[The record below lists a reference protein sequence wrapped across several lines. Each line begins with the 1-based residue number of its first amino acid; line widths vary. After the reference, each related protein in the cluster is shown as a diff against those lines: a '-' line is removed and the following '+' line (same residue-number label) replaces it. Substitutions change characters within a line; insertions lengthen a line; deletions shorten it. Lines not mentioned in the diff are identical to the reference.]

1 MTQEESKRFLTSK
14 TPKEKFNFFKLGTS
28 LAQIER
34 NYTDTAKI
42 LRDAANDIGL
52 TKTAVEDL
60 KMEEKKASSELNK
73 LSRAR
78 ETDDKIK
85 QAIAKLVWCAVR
97 KNEENLAAKEKEIF
111 NTEVRIQKHTEARD
125 KENEKLQE
133 AQKQM
138 QDKNSEVTR
147 FSMQQKELKDKL
159 RPLNQKRQDAETSIR
174 NTQVGFLNQYLIILY
189 RVCCVPY
196 AKSYKLIETLCKEK
210 TRGSKGRNPRV

>member
-52 TKTAVEDL
+52 TKTAVDDL

-85 QAIAKLVWCAVR
+85 QAIAKLVWCPVR
-97 KNEENLAAKEKEIF
+97 KHEEDLAGKEKEISLAE
-111 NTEVRIQKHTEARD
+111 NRVQKHTEARD
-125 KENEKLQE
+125 KENKKLEE
-133 AQKQM
+133 AQKRCQSCIKTILAPITIISNYKCWTIWSLLSRIKYCKGKRANRRM
-138 QDKNSEVTR
+138 TCLFGSSFPPER
-147 FSMQQKELKDKL
+147 SLRKL
-159 RPLNQKRQDAETSIR
+159 RR
-174 NTQVGFLNQYLIILY
+174 
-189 RVCCVPY
+189 
-196 AKSYKLIETLCKEK
+196 
-210 TRGSKGRNPRV
+210 RGTC

>member
-85 QAIAKLVWCAVR
+85 QAIAKLVWCPVR
-97 KNEENLAAKEKEIF
+97 KNEENLAAKEKEILVAE
-111 NTEVRIQKHTEARD
+111 NRVQKHTEARD
-125 KENEKLQE
+125 KEKEKLTE
-133 AQKQM
+133 AQSQM
-138 QDKNSEVTR
+138 EDKRSEITR
-147 FSMQQKELKDKL
+147 FSTQQKELKDKL
-159 RPLNQKRQDAETSIR
+159 RPLNQKKLDALNSIK
-174 NTQVGFLNQYLIILY
+174 NTKVGFLYYNL
-189 RVCCVPY
+189 
-196 AKSYKLIETLCKEK
+196 
-210 TRGSKGRNPRV
+210 

>member
-52 TKTAVEDL
+52 TKTAVDDL

-85 QAIAKLVWCAVR
+85 QAIANLVWCPVR
-97 KNEENLAAKEKEIF
+97 KHEEDLAGKEKEISLAE
-111 NTEVRIQKHTEARD
+111 NRVQKHTEARD
-125 KENEKLQE
+125 KENKKLEE
-133 AQKQM
+133 AQQQMSDKQ
-138 QDKNSEVTR
+138 SEVTR
-147 FSMQQKELKDKL
+147 FNMQQKELKDKL
-159 RPLNQKRQDAETSIR
+159 RPLNQKKLDSQNSIR
-174 NTQVGFLNQYLIILY
+174 NTKVGFSRL
-189 RVCCVPY
+189 
-196 AKSYKLIETLCKEK
+196 
-210 TRGSKGRNPRV
+210 